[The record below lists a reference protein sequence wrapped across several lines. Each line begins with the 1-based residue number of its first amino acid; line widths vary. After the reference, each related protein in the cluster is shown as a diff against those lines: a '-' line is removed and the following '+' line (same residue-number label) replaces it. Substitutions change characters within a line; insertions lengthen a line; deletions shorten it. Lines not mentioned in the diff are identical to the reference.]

1 MYICLL
7 KFYGYV
13 IFIAQNADIDME
25 CENIAKVSTAEG
37 TEDTYLSMRSLQ
49 DEYQRLLEE
58 LADKN
63 HY

>member
-7 KFYGYV
+7 KCNGYV

-25 CENIAKVSTAEG
+25 CENIAKVSTAVG
-37 TEDTYLSMRSLQ
+37 TEDIYLSMWSLE

-63 HY
+63 NY